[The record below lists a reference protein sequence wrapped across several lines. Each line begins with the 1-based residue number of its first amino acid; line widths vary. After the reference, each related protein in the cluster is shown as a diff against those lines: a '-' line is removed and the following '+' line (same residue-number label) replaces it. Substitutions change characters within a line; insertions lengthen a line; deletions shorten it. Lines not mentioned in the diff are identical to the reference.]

1 MTKTFDFTLT
11 FSLLRYGSNPE
22 NYLDA
27 LFEAGC
33 DDAIVGTGM
42 PGSIA
47 LNFSR
52 AAKSAGDALQQAV
65 HDVRKAIPDAELME
79 LKPDLVGISDI
90 AALLECTRQNVRR
103 MATAD
108 NSSFPSPCVSGS
120 VPLWHF
126 YEVANWLLKNSRIKI
141 KPKAADV
148 EVAKIAFRKNLA
160 LQRNRYQTVINQ

>member
-11 FSLLRYGSNPE
+11 FSLLKYGSNPE

-33 DDAIVGTGM
+33 DDAIVGTGI

-52 AAKSAGDALQQAV
+52 SATSAEDAIQQAAG
-65 HDVRKAIPDAELME
+65 DVRKAIPDAELTE

-90 AALLECTRQNVRR
+90 AALLECTRQNIRK
-103 MATAD
+103 MATVD
-108 NSSFPSPCVSGS
+108 DSTFPSPCVSGS

-141 KPKAADV
+141 KPKATDV
-148 EVAKIAFRKNLA
+148 EVAKTAFRKNLA
-160 LQRNRYQTVINQ
+160 IQRDRYQVAINQ